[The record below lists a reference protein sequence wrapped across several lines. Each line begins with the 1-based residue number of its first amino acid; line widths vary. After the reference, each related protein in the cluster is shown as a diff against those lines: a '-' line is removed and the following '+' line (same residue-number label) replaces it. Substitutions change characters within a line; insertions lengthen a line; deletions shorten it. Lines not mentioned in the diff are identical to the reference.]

1 MYGMQW
7 SMLSSLPPGCNCVE
21 AAGWDSKTAVSCI
34 LQDNEIQQF
43 FSLGKR
49 REDQDFVFSFADA
62 AIYPLSTLQH
72 HRRSGPGIR
81 HGTELC
87 AGDAK
92 MRGKGNPCAV
102 HDSRASDI
110 TPVRE
115 KGGKGFLEQKG
126 LVLSSRWLGLPV
138 DADLP
143 GLLGTVVVSQP
154 TEPACR

>member
-34 LQDNEIQQF
+34 LQDNEIQQY
-43 FSLGKR
+43 SLWKAEGK
-49 REDQDFVFSFADA
+49 DKNCLLSFAD

-92 MRGKGNPCAV
+92 MRGKGNSCAV
-102 HDSRASDI
+102 HDSRASGI

-115 KGGKGFLEQKG
+115 KGGKGFLEQQR